1 MWFAA
6 KLLFESS
13 VPNEDGRLLQEESI
27 RLIQASDEAD
37 ARSRACQLGNSEQH
51 QYRNDLGET
60 VAWQF
65 VSVLEI
71 QDLCEE
77 SLSDGT
83 EVFSTL
89 HWVKVA
95 ATRCN

>member
-6 KLLFESS
+6 KLLFEST
-13 VPNEDGRLLQEESI
+13 VPDEDGRLLQEESI

-51 QYRNDLGET
+51 QYPNHLGET

-77 SLSDGT
+77 SLSDGM

-89 HWVKVA
+89 KWVKIA
-95 ATRCN
+95 APQHN